1 MPRIK
6 HAVEQIITKL
16 REAEVALSK
25 GQSVVQVCRTLGIT
39 EQTYYRWRNEYG
51 GLKIDQV
58 KRLKELEREN
68 SRLKRAVADLT
79 LDKLILKEAAE
90 GNF

>member
-1 MPRIK
+1 MPRLR
-6 HAVEQIITKL
+6 HTVEQILAKL

-25 GQSVVQVCRTLGIT
+25 GQAVVHVCRTLGIT

-51 GLKIDQV
+51 GLKIDQA
-58 KRLKELEREN
+58 KRLKDLEREN
-68 SRLKRAVADLT
+68 SRLKRAVAELT
-79 LDKLILKEAAE
+79 VDKLILKEAAE